1 MADTS
6 KLRDMLQDIINNR
19 PEQAQVNLH
28 DYLVD
33 KMRDVA
39 GTSTPETV
47 ESDFDSDE
55 IDTGVD
61 LESEELDL
69 DN

>member
-6 KLRDMLQDIINNR
+6 KLRDMLQDIINDR

-33 KMRDVA
+33 KMRDVS
-39 GTSTPETV
+39 GTASTEQEVDDT
-47 ESDFDSDE
+47 DNE
-55 IDTGVD
+55 ITD
-61 LESEELDL
+61 ESEVETELDSE
-69 DN
+69 